1 MANRLLSCPFCGNAD
16 FSPYNGKSIQLMENE
31 RRKIYGIEC
40 EPYKEFYV
48 RCHKCGA
55 QSGKALTGYI
65 ALIDKTV
72 SEDQARQI
80 AINNWNMR
88 PAKEGRKSE

>member
-1 MANRLLSCPFCGNAD
+1 MTDKLLNCPFCGNND
-16 FSPYNGKSIQLMENE
+16 FSPYSGKSIQLMENE

-55 QSGKALTGYI
+55 QSGKALTGYR
-65 ALIDKTV
+65 ALIGITITEKQAKKT
-72 SEDQARQI
+72 
-80 AINNWNMR
+80 AIENWNR
-88 PAKEGRKSE
+88 RAGG